1 MERPTSTIREVDT
14 ALDHGLLR
22 QAEEMLQECSCHP
35 ESATYLFREARIALY
50 RADYAYAKYCFGQAI
65 DTGNLS
71 PSEIARFAH
80 WTIQAYL
87 RENKVVWAMHHLE
100 ECIEKSHITDQG
112 WIDSIRGSMF
122 YIASMNQDRLTSS
135 YNLGEASRLFEKAE
149 NAWIEN
155 PPTEPQWQ
163 TDNRWWWF
171 RCEYRLMKS
180 SRLSGEFYVRR
191 FDNLRQDVLMDDP
204 SPVRRRIA
212 RFPFFLFW
220 KADRV

>member
-1 MERPTSTIREVDT
+1 
-14 ALDHGLLR
+14 
-22 QAEEMLQECSCHP
+22 
-35 ESATYLFREARIALY
+35 
-50 RADYAYAKYCFGQAI
+50 
-65 DTGNLS
+65 
-71 PSEIARFAH
+71 
-80 WTIQAYL
+80 
-87 RENKVVWAMHHLE
+87 MHHLE

-112 WIDSIRGSMF
+112 WVDSIRGSMF
-122 YIASMNQDRLTSS
+122 YIASMNQGRLTSS

-149 NAWIEN
+149 NSWIEN
-155 PPTEPQWQ
+155 PPAEPQWQ
-163 TDNRWWWF
+163 IDNRWWWF
-171 RCEYRLMKS
+171 RCEYRLMKL